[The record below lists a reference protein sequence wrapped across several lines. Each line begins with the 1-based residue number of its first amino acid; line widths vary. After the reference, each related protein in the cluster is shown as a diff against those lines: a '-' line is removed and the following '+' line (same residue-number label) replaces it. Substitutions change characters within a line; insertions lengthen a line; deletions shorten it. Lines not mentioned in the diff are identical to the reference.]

1 MPKGEIEVGPSTPA
15 GEAAGRI
22 IQVKAQPLFDAAGKT
37 VGGDDIEVIHDM
49 RVASRRVRAALGL
62 FAPLYRRRV
71 VREWDAAF
79 GELTSVLGRVRDADV
94 MIATMRQ
101 MFGRAKDPDER
112 ATLAYIIGYRQ
123 GVRVGELRR
132 LRKRL
137 RAMELGKMR
146 PRLAKA
152 MESLRDVPEVGLPLS
167 ELAGQAIEPRVAS
180 MFGYVPAVLS
190 PESAEAQHAMRI
202 ACKELRYAVET
213 LRPAFDDRYEEL
225 HALLTRF
232 QDELGALHDLD
243 VFIDYVRGLRRDAD
257 AKAAG
262 VRPQGLAAVAADLSA
277 RRRRRFVR
285 VRRLVNANPESKVRA
300 ALMDAIVAPAVPQGA
315 PESVSESG

>member
-1 MPKGEIEVGPSTPA
+1 MPRGPIEVGPSTPT

-22 IQVKAQPLFDAAGKT
+22 IQAKALPLFEAAGET
-37 VGGDDIEVIHDM
+37 VGGQDIEVIHDM
-49 RVASRRVRAALGL
+49 RVASRRARAALGL

-71 VREWDAAF
+71 VREWDAAL

-101 MFGRAKDPDER
+101 MFGRAKEPAER
-112 ATLAYIIGYRQ
+112 TTLAYIIGYRQ
-123 GVRVGELRR
+123 GVRVGEVRR

-137 RAMELGKMR
+137 AAMELGKMR

-152 MESLRDVPEVGLPLS
+152 MESLRDVPEVRLPLS
-167 ELAGQAIEPRVAS
+167 EIARQAIETRVSS
-180 MFGYVPAVLS
+180 MFGFVPAVLS
-190 PESAEAQHAMRI
+190 PENSEAQHAMRI

-213 LRPAFDDRYEEL
+213 LRPAFDDSYEEL
-225 HALLTRF
+225 HAVLTRF

-243 VFIDYVRGLRRDAD
+243 VFIGYVRGLRRDAD

-262 VRPQGLAAVAADLSA
+262 VRPEGLAAVVADLTA
-277 RRRRRFVR
+277 RRGRRFVR
-285 VRRLVNANPESKVRA
+285 VRRLVSANPESKVRG
-300 ALMDAIVAPAVPQGA
+300 ALMDAIVAPIAARDA
-315 PESVSESG
+315 PGSASDAG